1 MREGEDGLQQV
12 HIIYNFPSTV
22 NIFSGYENSIEIS
35 QLYTVRYNCEF
46 NLAMFPF
53 DSQICSMHF
62 TLVSAAASYMVLVP
76 GKAIYSGPENLIEYT
91 IGRVHM
97 AASQE
102 NEFATLRV
110 DVRFYRRFVYYL
122 LTLYIPSAL
131 LMIIAYASLFFN
143 PLDFNSR
150 IVVALTALLVLSSL
164 FTQTS
169 NSLPKTSYFKMV
181 DVWFFFS
188 IVIIFLVV
196 LLQTLIDFSAGK
208 NWFICFKKNTVVE
221 VLPRASS
228 ETKLPTEE
236 RPLGRPLSPGYNATM
251 LKFGQIIL
259 PIIFLVF
266 NLIYWGS
273 SLVWK
278 SGTMSMLKDPL
289 PLEWS

>member
-1 MREGEDGLQQV
+1 ME
-12 HIIYNFPSTV
+12 
-22 NIFSGYENSIEIS
+22 
-35 QLYTVRYNCEF
+35 
-46 NLAMFPF
+46 
-53 DSQICSMHF
+53 
-62 TLVSAAASYMVLVP
+62 
-76 GKAIYSGPENLIEYT
+76 
-91 IGRVHM
+91 
-97 AASQE
+97 ASQE

-196 LLQTLIDFSAGK
+196 LLQTVIDFSAGK
-208 NWFICFKKNTVVE
+208 NWFVCCKKDTVVQSLNPTLSQ
-221 VLPRASS
+221 VLPRASR
-228 ETKLPTEE
+228 ETKMPTES
-236 RPLGRPLSPGYNATM
+236 PFGRTLSPSYNAAM

-259 PIIFLVF
+259 PVIFLVF

-273 SLVWK
+273 SLA
-278 SGTMSMLKDPL
+278 
-289 PLEWS
+289 